1 MTFQDVDS
9 EFQKRVLKDMRIM
22 EIRSKVKRG
31 TATFADTAE
40 YNDRASTILGDV
52 LSGRMPSTPDGER
65 AKLEKYKEQRAG
77 ILEAL
82 KAVGA

>member
-1 MTFQDVDS
+1 MQIVTDAATMFIPLADMVDL
-9 EFQKRVLKDMRIM
+9 EAERKRLTGELEHIEG
-22 EIRSKVKRG
+22 EIAR
-31 TATFADTAE
+31 AE
-40 YNDRASTILGDV
+40 AKLSNQNFVSRAPAAV
-52 LSGRMPSTPDGER
+52 VDGER